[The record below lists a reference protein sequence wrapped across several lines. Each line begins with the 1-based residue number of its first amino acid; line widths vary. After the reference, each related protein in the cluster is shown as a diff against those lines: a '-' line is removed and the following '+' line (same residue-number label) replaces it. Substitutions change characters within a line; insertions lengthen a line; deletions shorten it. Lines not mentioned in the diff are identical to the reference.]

1 MFVLV
6 LALYLIIFISSN
18 NMISINFKYH
28 SVNCQWAQWQIGEC
42 SETCGDGVR
51 ENHRVKLTEALFGGA
66 PCEGKAKATESC
78 NNGICPG
85 TGSLKMQWKVLIFC
99 TFNNI

>member
-1 MFVLV
+1 MSPVNNFFSVE
-6 LALYLIIFISSN
+6 FILN
-18 NMISINFKYH
+18 ITINFNFKYN
-28 SVNCQWAQWQIGEC
+28 SVDCQWAEWQIGDC

-51 ENHRVKLTEALFGGA
+51 ENHRVKVTEALFGGG

-85 TGSLKMQWKVLIFC
+85 MRSLKSVPVIF
-99 TFNNI
+99 F

>member
-1 MFVLV
+1 
-6 LALYLIIFISSN
+6 
-18 NMISINFKYH
+18 MISINLKYP
-28 SVNCQWAQWQIGEC
+28 SVDCQWAQWQIGDC

-66 PCEGKAKATESC
+66 PCEGKSKAAESC

-85 TGSLKMQWKVLIFC
+85 TRSLKNVMESVIFC
-99 TFNNI
+99 ALNNI

>member
-1 MFVLV
+1 
-6 LALYLIIFISSN
+6 
-18 NMISINFKYH
+18 MIDINLKYH
-28 SVNCQWAQWQIGEC
+28 LVDCQWAEWQIGDC

-66 PCEGKAKATESC
+66 PCEGKPKATESC

-85 TGSLKMQWKVLIFC
+85 TRSL
-99 TFNNI
+99 